1 MQEPFPSDA
10 APLGTPPAEDCL
22 YLNVW
27 APEKPASKKLPV
39 MVWLHGGG
47 FVNGGS
53 SPAVYDGSAFA
64 RRGVVLVS
72 LNYRLGR
79 FGFFAHPALAK
90 ETPNGPLGN
99 YGYLDQ
105 IAALQWV
112 RKNVAAFGGDPA
124 NVTVFG
130 ESAGGGSV
138 LTLATSPLAR
148 GLFQKAIVES
158 GGGRAGGIMAPR
170 RLREPG
176 ADGKPSAEAVGVAFA
191 NLVGI
196 TGDDATALAAL
207 RKLPAADVV
216 RGLNMMSMG
225 AQSST
230 YPGPMIDGQVVTAEP
245 ETVIR
250 AGGHAKVPLLIGAND
265 REFGFMPLPPAAVD
279 GMLGRFGADK
289 DAVLVAYD
297 PKGTGD
303 KGEVGVGIMSDGAM
317 VEPARLVARLA
328 SAAGQPTYLYRFSYV
343 ASSLRATAR
352 GALHATEI
360 PFVFETVRAKYGDAT
375 TKDDEAL
382 AAAANAYWVA
392 FATTG
397 DPNTAGLPPW
407 PRYTEKDDVVMELGA
422 AGPSAKADP
431 WKVRLDFIEKAAGT
445 ATR

>member
-1 MQEPFPSDA
+1 
-10 APLGTPPAEDCL
+10 
-22 YLNVW
+22 
-27 APEKPASKKLPV
+27 
-39 MVWLHGGG
+39 
-47 FVNGGS
+47 
-53 SPAVYDGSAFA
+53 
-64 RRGVVLVS
+64 
-72 LNYRLGR
+72 
-79 FGFFAHPALAK
+79 
-90 ETPNGPLGN
+90 
-99 YGYLDQ
+99 
-105 IAALQWV
+105 
-112 RKNVAAFGGDPA
+112 
-124 NVTVFG
+124 
-130 ESAGGGSV
+130 
-138 LTLATSPLAR
+138 
-148 GLFQKAIVES
+148 
-158 GGGRAGGIMAPR
+158 MAPR

-230 YPGPMIDGQVVTAEP
+230 YPGPMIDGQVVDR
-245 ETVIR
+245 R
-250 AGGHAKVPLLIGAND
+250 AGDGHPRGRPREGAVLIGAND

-297 PKGTGD
+297 PKGTGN

-343 ASSLRATAR
+343 ASSLRGRRPRARSTRPRSRSSSRRCARSTATRRRRRTRRSPPPPTRTGSPSRRRATRTRPACRR
-352 GALHATEI
+352 G
-360 PFVFETVRAKYGDAT
+360 RA
-375 TKDDEAL
+375 
-382 AAAANAYWVA
+382 
-392 FATTG
+392 
-397 DPNTAGLPPW
+397 
-407 PRYTEKDDVVMELGA
+407 YTEKDDVVMELGA

-431 WKVRLDFIEKAAGT
+431 WKVRLDLIEKAAGT